1 MKSTADKICVH
12 AWKSLYVTP
21 LGEAGMCC
29 IQYPLLTKI
38 NPKTDVKNIRQEKLW
53 NDIRESMLKGEE
65 HPYCVK
71 CWITE
76 KENNLPSYRQ
86 NTNEKYIKE
95 YNAIKKQNTKK
106 LIDDNL
112 LYIDIRQTN
121 ICNMKCLSCNPVYSS
136 LWGAEEGTS
145 YPLQYSD
152 GNLYQDEIKKNGVLH
167 VKNNEFEDYILS
179 NIKNITEVYFA
190 GGEPMM
196 NTLHWD
202 ILEELDRLHRYNI
215 KIYYNTNL
223 FKLDYKTKHVFDYW
237 DKFTNWFAGCSIDA
251 IGSRAEYVRT
261 GTKWKTI
268 DAHLKL
274 IQDKYPLHF
283 DIDTTVSAL
292 SVGGLKDLMLYC
304 DKLNIQ
310 RHRWG
315 NTVIRPK
322 HLCIDILPKD
332 YRRYVY
338 DDIEKLVQQK
348 IKNDKTLDYLQS
360 FLDHLEIAMLSTD
373 ATPRDRYKFKSFIE
387 NKDKTRNTDIFV
399 SCPEFKDLWP
409 KI

>member
-1 MKSTADKICVH
+1 MEAHDKICVH

-29 IQYPLLTKI
+29 IQFPLLTKI
-38 NPKTDVKNIRQEKLW
+38 NSQTDVKTIRQQKIW
-53 NDIRESMLKGEE
+53 DDVRESMLKGEE
-65 HPYCVK
+65 HPYCTK
-71 CWITE
+71 CWNTE
-76 KENNLPSYRQ
+76 KENNLASYRQ
-86 NTNEKYIKE
+86 HTNEKYLKE
-95 YNAIKKQNTKK
+95 YNTIKKQNTKK
-106 LIDDNL
+106 LLDDDL

-136 LWGAEEGTS
+136 LWGAEEGTN
-145 YPLQYSD
+145 YPLEYSD
-152 GNLYQDEIKKNGVLH
+152 GNLYKDEIKKNGVLY
-167 VKNNEFEDYILS
+167 VKNNEFEEYILS
-179 NIKNITEVYFA
+179 NLKNIREIYFA
-190 GGEPMM
+190 GGEPML

-202 ILEELDRLHRYNI
+202 ILQELDRMQRYDV

-237 DKFTNWFAGCSIDA
+237 NKFTTWFAGCSIDA
-251 IGSRAEYVRT
+251 IGARAEYVRT

-274 IQDKYPLHF
+274 MQEKYPWNF

-292 SVGGLKDLMLYC
+292 SIGGLKDLMLYC
-304 DKLNIQ
+304 EQLNIKK
-310 RHRWG
+310 HRWG

-322 HLCIDILPKD
+322 HLSIDILPRD
-332 YRRYVY
+332 YRRHVFR
-338 DDIEKLVQQK
+338 DIEKLVQQK
-348 IKNDKTLDYLQS
+348 IKDNIEFEYLKS
-360 FLDHLEIAMLSTD
+360 FLNHLEVAMLSTN
-373 ATPRDRYKFKSFIE
+373 ATAKDRYKFKSFIE
-387 NKDKTRNTDIFV
+387 QKDKTRNTDIFA

>member
-1 MKSTADKICVH
+1 MEAHDKICVH

-29 IQYPLLTKI
+29 IQFPLLTKI
-38 NPKTDVKNIRQEKLW
+38 NSQTDVKTIRQQKIW
-53 NDIRESMLKGEE
+53 DDVRESMLKGEE
-65 HPYCVK
+65 HPYCTK
-71 CWITE
+71 CWNTE
-76 KENNLPSYRQ
+76 KENNLASYRQ
-86 NTNEKYIKE
+86 HTNEKYLKE
-95 YNAIKKQNTKK
+95 YNTIKKQNTKK
-106 LIDDNL
+106 LLDDDL

-136 LWGAEEGTS
+136 LWGAEEGIN
-145 YPLQYSD
+145 YPLEYSD
-152 GNLYQDEIKKNGVLH
+152 GNLYKDEIKKNGVLY
-167 VKNNEFEDYILS
+167 VKNNEFEEYILS
-179 NIKNITEVYFA
+179 NLKNIREIYFA
-190 GGEPMM
+190 GGEPML

-202 ILEELDRLHRYNI
+202 ILQELDRMQRYDV

-237 DKFTNWFAGCSIDA
+237 NKFTTWFAGCSIDA

-274 IQDKYPLHF
+274 MQEKYPWNF

-292 SVGGLKDLMLYC
+292 SIGGLKDLMLYC
-304 DKLNIQ
+304 EQLNIKK
-310 RHRWG
+310 HRWG

-322 HLCIDILPKD
+322 HLSIDILPRD
-332 YRRYVY
+332 YRRHVFR
-338 DDIEKLVQQK
+338 DIEKLVQQK
-348 IKNDKTLDYLQS
+348 IKDNIEFEYLKS
-360 FLDHLEIAMLSTD
+360 FLNHLEVAMLSTN
-373 ATPRDRYKFKSFIE
+373 ATAKDRYKFKSFIE
-387 NKDKTRNTDIFV
+387 QKDKTRNTDIFA

>member
-1 MKSTADKICVH
+1 MEAHDKICVH

-29 IQYPLLTKI
+29 IQFPLLTKI
-38 NPKTDVKNIRQEKLW
+38 NSQTDVKTIRQQKIW
-53 NDIRESMLKGEE
+53 DDVRESMLKGEE
-65 HPYCVK
+65 HPYCTK
-71 CWITE
+71 CWNTE
-76 KENNLPSYRQ
+76 KENNLASYRQ
-86 NTNEKYIKE
+86 HTNEKYLKE
-95 YNAIKKQNTKK
+95 YNTIKKQNTKK
-106 LIDDNL
+106 LLDDDL

-136 LWGAEEGTS
+136 LWGAEEGTN
-145 YPLQYSD
+145 YPLEYSD
-152 GNLYQDEIKKNGVLH
+152 GNLYKDEIKKNGVLY
-167 VKNNEFEDYILS
+167 VKNNEFEEYILS
-179 NIKNITEVYFA
+179 NLKNIREIYFA
-190 GGEPMM
+190 GGEPML

-202 ILEELDRLHRYNI
+202 ILEELDRMQRYDV

-237 DKFTNWFAGCSIDA
+237 NKFTKWFAGCSIDA
-251 IGSRAEYVRT
+251 IGARAEYVRT

-274 IQDKYPLHF
+274 MQEKYPWNF

-292 SVGGLKDLMLYC
+292 SIGGLKDLMLYC
-304 DKLNIQ
+304 EQLNIKK
-310 RHRWG
+310 HRWG

-322 HLCIDILPKD
+322 HLSIDILPRG
-332 YRRYVY
+332 YRRHVFR
-338 DDIEKLVQQK
+338 DIEKLVQQK
-348 IKNDKTLDYLQS
+348 IKDNIEFEYLKS
-360 FLDHLEIAMLSTD
+360 FLNHLEVAMLSTN
-373 ATPRDRYKFKSFIE
+373 ATANDRYKFKSFIE
-387 NKDKTRNTDIFV
+387 QKDKTRNTDIFA

>member
-190 GGEPMM
+190 GGEPML

-348 IKNDKTLDYLQS
+348 IKNDKPLDYLQS

>member
-1 MKSTADKICVH
+1 MEAHDKICVH

-29 IQYPLLTKI
+29 IQFPLLTKI
-38 NPKTDVKNIRQEKLW
+38 NSQTDVKTIRQQKIW
-53 NDIRESMLKGEE
+53 DDVRESMLKGEE
-65 HPYCVK
+65 HPYCTK
-71 CWITE
+71 CWNTE
-76 KENNLPSYRQ
+76 KENNLASYRQ
-86 NTNEKYIKE
+86 HTNEKYLKE
-95 YNAIKKQNTKK
+95 YNTIKKQNTKK
-106 LIDDNL
+106 LLDDDL

-136 LWGAEEGTS
+136 LWGAEEGTN
-145 YPLQYSD
+145 YPLEYSD
-152 GNLYQDEIKKNGVLH
+152 GNLYKDEIKKNGVLY
-167 VKNNEFEDYILS
+167 VKNNEFEEYILS
-179 NIKNITEVYFA
+179 NLKNIREIYFA
-190 GGEPMM
+190 GGEPML

-202 ILEELDRLHRYNI
+202 ILEELDRMQRYDV

-237 DKFTNWFAGCSIDA
+237 NKLTKWFAGCSIDA
-251 IGSRAEYVRT
+251 IGARAEYVRT

-274 IQDKYPLHF
+274 MQEKYPWNF

-292 SVGGLKDLMLYC
+292 SIGGLKDLMLYC
-304 DKLNIQ
+304 EQLNIKK
-310 RHRWG
+310 HRWG

-322 HLCIDILPKD
+322 HLSIDILPRD
-332 YRRYVY
+332 YRRHVFR
-338 DDIEKLVQQK
+338 DIEKLVQQK
-348 IKNDKTLDYLQS
+348 IKDNIEFEYLKS
-360 FLDHLEIAMLSTD
+360 FLNHLEVAMLSTN
-373 ATPRDRYKFKSFIE
+373 ATANDRYKFKSFIE
-387 NKDKTRNTDIFV
+387 QKDKTRNTDIFT

>member
-1 MKSTADKICVH
+1 MH

-190 GGEPMM
+190 GGEPML